1 MPSYVTFAV
10 WGGIAALVVAASI
23 VGGIIANTINEG
35 DHHKEKMTTMPPPS
49 PPPGSRMR
57 AMSEH
62 EEIYGKGFN
71 HFSLT
76 KDEHKLFATLAHRS
90 R

>member
-1 MPSYVTFAV
+1 MPNAVTFAV
-10 WGGIAALVVAASI
+10 WAGIAALVVAFSI
-23 VGGIIANTINEG
+23 VGGIVANLINDG

-62 EEIYGKGFN
+62 EEIYGRGRN

-76 KDEHKLFATLAHRS
+76 KDEHKLFATLAQRS

>member
-1 MPSYVTFAV
+1 MPSAVTFAA
-10 WGGIAALVVAASI
+10 WGGIAALVVAGSV
-23 VGGIIANTINEG
+23 VGGIVANLINEG

-49 PPPGSRMR
+49 PPPTRMR
-57 AMSEH
+57 ALNEY
-62 EEIYGKGFN
+62 EEIYGTGRN

-76 KDEHKLFATLAHRS
+76 KDERKLFSTLAHRS

>member
-1 MPSYVTFAV
+1 MPTAVTFAV
-10 WGGIAALVVAASI
+10 WGGIAALVVAGSI
-23 VGGIIANTINEG
+23 VGGIVANLVNEG

-76 KDEHKLFATLAHRS
+76 KDERKLFSTLAQRS

>member
-1 MPSYVTFAV
+1 MPSGVTFAV
-10 WGGIAALVVAASI
+10 WGGIACIVVAGSI
-23 VGGIIANTINEG
+23 VGGIIANVVNEG

-49 PPPGSRMR
+49 PPPASRMR

-62 EEIYGKGFN
+62 EEIYGKGRN

-76 KDEHKLFATLAHRS
+76 KDEHKLFAALAHRS

>member
-1 MPSYVTFAV
+1 MPSIITLVV
-10 WGGIAALVVAASI
+10 WGGIAAMVVAVSI
-23 VGGIIANTINEG
+23 VGGIIASTINEG
-35 DHHKEKMTTMPPPS
+35 DHHKEKMTTMPPPP
-49 PPPGSRMR
+49 PPPGTRMR

-62 EEIYGKGFN
+62 EEIYGRGRN

-76 KDEHKLFATLAHRS
+76 KDEHKIFAALAHRS